1 MGDASEGFRELLGW
15 QGIEQSMSRKGNCY
29 DNALSESFWATVKT
43 ERFDNFRSGVPKT
56 RADAL
61 RALFHYIELFY
72 NPKRLHSALGY
83 QSPVQVENDWTHNH
97 FTDTLST

>member
-1 MGDASEGFRELLGW
+1 
-15 QGIEQSMSRKGNCY
+15 MSRKGNCY

-43 ERFDNFRSGVPKT
+43 ECFDNFRCGIPQTKEG
-56 RADAL
+56 AL

-83 QSPVQVENDWTHNH
+83 KSPLQFQTDWTQHNV
-97 FTDTLST
+97 TDSVST